1 MNLQMDEFP
10 DYYGDAIQTHFDTFK
25 QFDIEATGFISPEN
39 LKVILDT
46 LGVEVDMEVVN
57 GMLLEV
63 AILSNHENDGKLSF
77 RDYMKCIEYE
87 KHKDEHNRRAEEAL
101 AAAEEAFQ
109 MGIGEVETREK
120 AISSVAVTRRSM
132 IERRS
137 TPTPPTPE
145 EVAAQEKAKDEAAEA
160 AEEEQ
165 GSPEDEEVELTG
177 KMRGTSFAVMT
188 NLAKSRIAAFQKQK
202 SETELPA
209 PEPATA
215 RTSAKMSDEEKQS
228 DVVSKI
234 QKFKRVEAD
243 TKSKTGKLAL
253 ATENI
258 EVATLKNKLA
268 AFEQARK
275 DAENDH
281 HTIKKSWKSAGFQC
295 VHGGSTYKGKSLIRG
310 ANGEV
315 GPPPKKNIA
324 DLLK

>member
-10 DYYGDAIQTHFDTFK
+10 DYDGDEIQKHFDTFK
-25 QFDIEATGFISPEN
+25 EFDIDTSGFISPEN

-46 LGVEVDMEVVN
+46 LGVEVDMGVIT
-57 GMLLEV
+57 GMILEV
-63 AILSNHENDGKLSF
+63 AILCNHENDGKLSF
-77 RDYMKCIEYE
+77 RDYMKCMEYE

-120 AISSVAVTRRSM
+120 AISMAAV
-132 IERRS
+132 ERRVS
-137 TPTPPTPE
+137 IPPTPE
-145 EVAAQEKAKDEAAEA
+145 EAAAQAKADAEAEA
-160 AEEEQ
+160 AAEES
-165 GSPEDEEVELTG
+165 GSPEDEEVELTD

-202 SETELPA
+202 SVAELPIPA
-209 PEPATA
+209 PATP
-215 RTSAKMSDEEKQS
+215 RTFAKMSDEEKQS
-228 DVVSKI
+228 EVVSKI

-243 TKSKTGKLAL
+243 TKSKFGKLKL
-253 ATENI
+253 ASDNI
-258 EVATLKNKLA
+258 EMATLKNKLA

-281 HTIKKSWKSAGFQC
+281 HTIKKTWKGSGFQSI
-295 VHGGSTYKGKSLIRG
+295 HGGSTYRGKSLIRG
-310 ANGEV
+310 PNGEV